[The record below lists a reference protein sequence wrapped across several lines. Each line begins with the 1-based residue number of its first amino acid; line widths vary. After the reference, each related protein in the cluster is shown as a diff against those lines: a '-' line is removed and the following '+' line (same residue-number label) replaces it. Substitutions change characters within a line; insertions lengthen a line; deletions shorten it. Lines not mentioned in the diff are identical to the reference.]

1 MMTRPMKKRLALL
14 SAVALMLVLVLSLG
28 ACDVSEKSERATEL
42 CRQMTDAIIAGDI
55 DAAYALVQEYHPR
68 ESFEEGFSYLQEA
81 FEGVTTYE
89 LKMNSFKS
97 VMDNGVGY
105 FCAGYIVKTNLEE
118 DILVEVA
125 MYDGDEG
132 LFRYSVSYS
141 RNLEA
146 SGGITSMGDANVF
159 QWILLIL
166 SALGIALVVLMV
178 LDCAKRQLNAKALW
192 IIVIVLGHLKV
203 YANTLEEELDF
214 GWNIGALLPYS
225 RLILYDNGAFDFLA
239 VLPVGAVVYFFL
251 RKWLTAKYQAPTQ
264 TPSQE
269 TPELSE
275 TPAETP
281 AEALPEAPASEQK
294 NDTELQ
300 DFDDKK

>member
-1 MMTRPMKKRLALL
+1 MKKHIKKRIALF
-14 SAVALMLVLVLSLG
+14 SALALMLVLVLSLG

-42 CRQMTDAIIAGDI
+42 CRQMTDAIIAGDS
-55 DAAYALVQEYHPR
+55 DAAYAVVREYHTR
-68 ESFEEGFSYLQEA
+68 EDFEQGFSYLQEA

-97 VMDNGVGY
+97 GMDDGVGY
-105 FCAGYIVKTNLEE
+105 FYAGYIVKTNLKE
-118 DILVEVA
+118 DISIEVA

-141 RNLEA
+141 RDLEV
-146 SGGITSMGDANVF
+146 SGGITSMGGANIF

-192 IIVIVLGHLKV
+192 IIVIALGHLKV
-203 YANTLEEELDF
+203 YANTVEEELDF

-225 RLILYDNGAFDFLA
+225 RLILYDNGMFDFLV
-239 VLPVGAVVYFFL
+239 VLPVGALVYFFL
-251 RKWLTAKYQAPTQ
+251 RKWLTAKYQAPMQ
-264 TPSQE
+264 TSSQE
-269 TPELSE
+269 TLELSE
-275 TPAETP
+275 TS
-281 AEALPEAPASEQK
+281 AEASAEAQPEAPASEQRD
-294 NDTELQ
+294 DTELQ